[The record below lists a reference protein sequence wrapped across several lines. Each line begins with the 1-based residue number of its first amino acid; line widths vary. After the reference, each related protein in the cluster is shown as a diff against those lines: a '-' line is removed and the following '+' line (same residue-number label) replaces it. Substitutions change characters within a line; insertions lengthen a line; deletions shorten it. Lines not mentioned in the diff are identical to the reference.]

1 MEFRQHRV
9 TDEKKPTRYFSSR
22 QEKKVAKAIGGKTVA
37 NSGAVPWAAGDITTD
52 NMSGWLCE
60 CKTSMTDK
68 KSFTLQKEWFD
79 KNRDES
85 IFMKKDYSA
94 VVFSFGPSS
103 PNYYIVD
110 EATFLEMKEAL
121 ELMKKSNL

>member
-1 MEFRQHRV
+1 MEFRQHRT
-9 TDEKKPTRYFSSR
+9 TDTARPTRYFSSR
-22 QEKKVAKAIGGKTVA
+22 QEKAVAKAVGGRTTP
-37 NSGAVPWAAGDITTD
+37 NSGATQFSKGDVTTE
-52 NMSGWLCE
+52 LFLAE
-60 CKTSMTDK
+60 CKTCTRDQ
-68 KSFTLQKEWFD
+68 KSFTVHKEWFD

-85 IFMKKDYSA
+85 IFMKKEYSC

-121 ELMKKSNL
+121 ETVRNMNKE